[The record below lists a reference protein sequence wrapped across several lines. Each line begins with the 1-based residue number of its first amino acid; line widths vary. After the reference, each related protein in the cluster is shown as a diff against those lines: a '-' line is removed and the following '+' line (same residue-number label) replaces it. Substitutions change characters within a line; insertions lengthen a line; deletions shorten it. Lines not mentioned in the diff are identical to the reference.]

1 MHPVWFHGFAITV
14 SVSYSRCITTCRARM
29 HAQLLGVDLCMVLL
43 RVHKGPFEF
52 SHQSPHM
59 WSCSVAGV
67 APGSANMYCIHTY
80 VRMYVRM

>member
-1 MHPVWFHGFAITV
+1 
-14 SVSYSRCITTCRARM
+14 M

-80 VRMYVRM
+80 VCMYVCEDGFCDEDPLGRYLEQELCKSLPCIRM